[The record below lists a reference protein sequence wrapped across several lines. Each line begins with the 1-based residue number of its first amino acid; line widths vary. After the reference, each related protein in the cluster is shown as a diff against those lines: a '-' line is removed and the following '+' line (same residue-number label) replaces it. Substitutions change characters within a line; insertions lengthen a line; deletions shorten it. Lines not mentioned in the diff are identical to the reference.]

1 MRLCGKRKEPT
12 EKKDRLE
19 SIVVHW
25 AL

>member
-12 EKKDRLE
+12 EKEDRLE